1 MSACLFY
8 HNAQLI
14 KPNTFKHVLSP
25 KKKLGPTHPHI
36 CGCLCAF
43 YHQTQLIKPNTFM
56 YGVKLPKRGVHRCCC
71 LTLACGHVLQQ
82 FADATLDYLASL
94 CSGKSA
100 AEHVLLDC

>member
-1 MSACLFY
+1 
-8 HNAQLI
+8 
-14 KPNTFKHVLSP
+14 
-25 KKKLGPTHPHI
+25 
-36 CGCLCAF
+36 
-43 YHQTQLIKPNTFM
+43 M